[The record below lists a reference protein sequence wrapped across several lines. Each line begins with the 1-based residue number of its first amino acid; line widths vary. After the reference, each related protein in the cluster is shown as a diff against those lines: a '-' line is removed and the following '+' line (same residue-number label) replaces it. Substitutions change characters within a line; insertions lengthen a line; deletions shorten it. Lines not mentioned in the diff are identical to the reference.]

1 MATFLSAVE
10 QNCHPILI
18 IFNYEYISTETKQ
31 KAVDK
36 KKYFILNHRVN
47 CMC

>member
-10 QNCHPILI
+10 QNCHLI
-18 IFNYEYISTETKQ
+18 IIICNYEYISIETKQ

-36 KKYFILNHRVN
+36 KKYFTLNHRVN

>member
-10 QNCHPILI
+10 PNFHLIII
-18 IFNYEYISTETKQ
+18 IFNYEYISTETEQ
-31 KAVDK
+31 KTVDK
-36 KKYFILNHRVN
+36 KKHFTLNHRVN